1 MTDERVLQTM
11 DDLELLVGWLR
22 RHPGARHVLQPVAGD
37 ILCAVEDAFGRG
49 VVVTQPP
56 TAALA
61 LHDLVRQLLTIP

>member
-11 DDLELLVGWLR
+11 DDLEYLVGWLR
-22 RHPGARHVLQPVAGD
+22 AHPGARYVLQPVAGA

-49 VVVTQPP
+49 VVVTQQP

-61 LHDLVRQLLTIP
+61 LHDLVRQLLAIP